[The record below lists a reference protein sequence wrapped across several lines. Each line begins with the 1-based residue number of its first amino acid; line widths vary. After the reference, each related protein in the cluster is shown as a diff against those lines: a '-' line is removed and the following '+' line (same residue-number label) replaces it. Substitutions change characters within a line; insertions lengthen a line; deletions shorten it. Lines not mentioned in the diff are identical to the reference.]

1 MTQPQK
7 DLMRDYQYQRITWI
21 RKERKK
27 GVSIR
32 QLVIR
37 FGAEVVDRAL
47 NVKYI

>member
-7 DLMRDYQYQRITWI
+7 DYIRDWNYQRITWI
-21 RKERKK
+21 RQERKK

-32 QLVIR
+32 ELVIR
-37 FGAEVVDRAL
+37 FGADLVDRAL